1 MDIFLRYAKK
11 TCDLPNNFITKAY
24 DCRILFI
31 LNGTG
36 KIWLDNKEYLLKENT
51 LCYYP
56 AATPYFP
63 KSSDDFPMEFVTLNF
78 DFNRNYT
85 NFVNAFA
92 PVAEKDFLSDRAVLP
107 TEEVPEIFKSYFV
120 LENAVE
126 YREDFLKLVNE
137 FSADVPYG
145 KEKAETKLKYLLLS
159 MTTHS
164 FCKENRIFEETLSY
178 IKNNILSINS
188 NEEIAQFMNYHSYYL
203 NKIFKEKTG
212 TSMHRYII
220 NERLKIAADLLITT
234 SHNVNEV
241 AKLSGFE
248 NSRHFSTA
256 FMKKYKCTPSSMR
269 KRSKTFI

>member
-1 MDIFLRYAKK
+1 M
-11 TCDLPNNFITKAY
+11 
-24 DCRILFI
+24 
-31 LNGTG
+31 
-36 KIWLDNKEYLLKENT
+36 LLVASYSAIRARKYT
-51 LCYYP
+51 AWGQC
-56 AATPYFP
+56 
-63 KSSDDFPMEFVTLNF
+63 LNF
-78 DFNRNYT
+78 SSFSVSLSLGDLKSMGPIYPEFLLAISKEVYMILRI
-85 NFVNAFA
+85 FV
-92 PVAEKDFLSDRAVLP
+92 S
-107 TEEVPEIFKSYFV
+107 
-120 LENAVE
+120 
-126 YREDFLKLVNE
+126 KL
-137 FSADVPYG
+137 
-145 KEKAETKLKYLLLS
+145 
-159 MTTHS
+159 S